1 MNPKKYYGSLDSG
14 IKRDDLFS
22 MSDQV
27 PVFVRNIEIASDTTV
42 TRGML
47 MAATAPQGEYHLAT
61 ATDATLGNAFFG
73 IAVEDYQADSDHS
86 VTQCY
91 ISGVFHDSKII
102 TADSDTAPI
111 ELFELR
117 LREQGMWLRS
127 IKNLFGNWNDFFDE
141 A

>member
-47 MAATAPQGEYHLAT
+47 MAATDPQGEYHLAT

-73 IAVEDYQADSDHS
+73 IAVEDYQADSDHT

-102 TADSDTAPI
+102 TASSDTAPVK
-111 ELFELR
+111 LFELE
-117 LREQGMWLRS
+117 LRRQHIWLRK
-127 IKNLFGNWNDFFDE
+127 IQDRFGHFDQFTY
-141 A
+141 

>member
-14 IKRDDLFS
+14 IKRDDLLS
-22 MSDQV
+22 MGDQV
-27 PVFVRNIEIASDTTV
+27 PTLIINVEVATDTTV
-42 TRGML
+42 HRGDL
-47 MAATAPQGEYHLAT
+47 MAGTDLESEFHLAT
-61 ATDATLGNAFFG
+61 ASDATLGNAFFG

-111 ELFELR
+111 ELFELE
-117 LREQGMWLRS
+117 LRRQHIWLRK
-127 IKNLFGNWNDFFDE
+127 ILDRYGHFDQFTY
-141 A
+141 